1 MSLKIVLADDSLT
14 AQNMG
19 KKILAEAGYEVIAV
33 SNGAQAMKKIVS
45 EKPDLVVLDVY
56 MPGYSGLEL
65 CERMRNSRETARTP
79 IVLTVGKMEAF
90 RPEEATRVGADGL
103 IIKPFEATELVAVV
117 KKLAESLAPAPR
129 PKRQPQPES
138 APQMAVEPTPAPV
151 EAEFEVQHQAVQ
163 VPQEIASEPVSG
175 MYFIPKKRKNQRQ
188 PSHRQQRIPQLHPS
202 NSRWNVTR
210 RRRRSIRDRACL
222 PPPASPVCSR

>member
-19 KKILAEAGYEVIAV
+19 KKILADAGYEVIAV

-45 EKPDLVVLDVY
+45 DKPDLVVLDVY

-90 RPEEATRVGADGL
+90 RPEEGTRVGADGL
-103 IIKPFEATELVAVV
+103 IIKPFEATELLAVV
-117 KKLAESLAPAPR
+117 KKLAENLAPTPR
-129 PKRQPQPES
+129 PKRPPQPES
-138 APQMAVEPTPAPV
+138 VPQMAVEPTP
-151 EAEFEVQHQAVQ
+151 
-163 VPQEIASEPVSG
+163 EPLRL
-175 MYFIPKKRKNQRQ
+175 K
-188 PSHRQQRIPQLHPS
+188 PSLRSSTTPS
-202 NSRWNVTR
+202 KSR
-210 RRRRSIRDRACL
+210 RR
-222 PPPASPVCSR
+222 